1 MWRPSASGKVIVY
14 KRILLALACLS
25 TIVLG
30 STLALSA
37 TELPHDFTILYY
49 ADERGE
55 VEPCG

>member
-14 KRILLALACLS
+14 KRILLALACL
-25 TIVLG
+25 G
-30 STLALSA
+30 SCLLPATLALSA
-37 TELPHDFTILYY
+37 TELPPDFTILYS